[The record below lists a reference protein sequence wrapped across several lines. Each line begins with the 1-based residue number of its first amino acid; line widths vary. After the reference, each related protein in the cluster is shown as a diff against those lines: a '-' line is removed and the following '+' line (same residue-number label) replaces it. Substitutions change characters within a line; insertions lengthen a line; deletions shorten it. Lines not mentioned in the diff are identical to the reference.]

1 MLSLCVKKNFCLFN
15 VYETELLLCYL
26 RDLCI
31 YDRVVYK
38 KKIIVYG
45 IYVMI
50 WLFKSSIINKYYGNS

>member
-15 VYETELLLCYL
+15 VYEMELLLCYL

-38 KKIIVYG
+38 KK
-45 IYVMI
+45 
-50 WLFKSSIINKYYGNS
+50 

>member
-1 MLSLCVKKNFCLFN
+1 MSVIVYMYVKFMFKKKFCLFN

-38 KKIIVYG
+38 KK
-45 IYVMI
+45 
-50 WLFKSSIINKYYGNS
+50 

>member
-15 VYETELLLCYL
+15 VYEMELLLCYL

-38 KKIIVYG
+38 KNNCLWYICYDLII
-45 IYVMI
+45 
-50 WLFKSSIINKYYGNS
+50 

>member
-38 KKIIVYG
+38 KK
-45 IYVMI
+45 
-50 WLFKSSIINKYYGNS
+50 N

>member
-1 MLSLCVKKNFCLFN
+1 MSVIVYMYVKLMCKKNFCSFN
-15 VYETELLLCYL
+15 VYETESLPCHL

-38 KKIIVYG
+38 KKINVHG

-50 WLFKSSIINKYYGNS
+50 